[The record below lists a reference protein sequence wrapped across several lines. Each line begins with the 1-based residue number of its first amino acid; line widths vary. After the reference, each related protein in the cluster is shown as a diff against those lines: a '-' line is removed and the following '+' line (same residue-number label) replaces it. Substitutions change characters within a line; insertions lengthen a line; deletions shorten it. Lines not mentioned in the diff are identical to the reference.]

1 MLWLSDLLLRA
12 VIKANGRKYPRY
24 SVLMWERYSLCW
36 PFAWRFLSANAG
48 TLKSNTF
55 YNTMKNEVHKKVKR
69 RVVLPRGMMVSCE
82 LRVLLNAR
90 WNSSRAEIIF
100 CSLACVPG
108 PAVLLLTPGCLDL
121 VSAIVL
127 VAVWSVICAVP
138 SCWAAVLLR
147 SQCFR
152 YWFELNAKVFCGTA
166 ETWKRLRRER
176 GCFTKPTKQIT
187 IKWLGWLFHEER
199 AQKHKKLLLGSSH
212 HTPSF
217 EMIDAKTMWCALN
230 ESTVF

>member
-1 MLWLSDLLLRA
+1 MRLSPPSCCDKGQWQKISQIQCLNVGEIFFMLR
-12 VIKANGRKYPRY
+12 
-24 SVLMWERYSLCW
+24 
-36 PFAWRFLSANAG
+36 PFSWRFLSANAG
-48 TLKSNTF
+48 TLKSNKF
-55 YNTMKNEVHKKVKR
+55 YITMKNEMNKKVKR

-90 WNSSRAEIIF
+90 WNSSRAETIF

-108 PAVLLLTPGCLDL
+108 PAVLLLTLGCLDL

-127 VAVWSVICAVP
+127 VALWSVVCAVP

-187 IKWLGWLFHEER
+187 IKWLGWLFHEEC
-199 AQKHKKLLLGSSH
+199 AQKHKKLLLASIH
-212 HTPSF
+212 HTPF
-217 EMIDAKTMWCALN
+217 EMIDAKTMA
-230 ESTVF
+230 EDSMTF